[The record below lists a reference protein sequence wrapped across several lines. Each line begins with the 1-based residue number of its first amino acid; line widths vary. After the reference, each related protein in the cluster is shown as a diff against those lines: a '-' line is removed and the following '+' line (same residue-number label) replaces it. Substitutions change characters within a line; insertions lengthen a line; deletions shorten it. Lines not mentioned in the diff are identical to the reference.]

1 MKSNISKKSLLHT
14 FDDYKAKREKVFSTF
29 DVEKTRDK
37 LHELKK
43 ESIKNIENLKKQAV
57 ANFKNFGV
65 KVFEANDYQ
74 EVEKI
79 LKKLVGEENLVVKSK
94 SSVINNLNLK
104 EILKEK
110 EIIETDTGD
119 FLAELS
125 GQKEEHHILPAI
137 SLDIK
142 TLQGVIK
149 DKFGQNV
156 EPTAEAIVNFVRDYL
171 RKKIVQ
177 ARVGLTGANVLT
189 AEGQIIILE
198 NEGNISLVS
207 RLPERHIVITSTK
220 KIVPGVEDAMLV
232 VKCATIW
239 GTGQAWPVYTSIIAG
254 PSKTADVENKLIE
267 GAQGTKEIDLILI
280 NDHKDLIETPFE
292 ETLYCISCGACLNF
306 CPIFLFEHEKV
317 DFKFA
322 ERIFKCTL
330 CGSCKLNCPA
340 KIDLGKIT
348 KAARAQFAKE
358 GKNPESAQKMIANIR
373 KCGNPFGEIKEGE
386 TPKELFCC

>member
-1 MKSNISKKSLLHT
+1 MESKVNKKSLLHV
-14 FDDYKAKREKVFSTF
+14 FDDYKAKREKVFANF

-37 LHELKK
+37 LHELKR

-57 ANFKNFGV
+57 VNLKNFGV
-65 KVFEANDYQ
+65 KVFEAENYQ
-74 EVEKI
+74 EAGKI
-79 LKKLVGEENLVVKSK
+79 LKDLIGDADLVVKSK

-104 EILKEK
+104 EILKGK
-110 EIIETDTGD
+110 EIVETDTGD
-119 FLAELS
+119 FLAELA
-125 GQKEEHHILPAI
+125 GAKAEHHISPAI

-142 TLQGVIK
+142 TLQIVIK
-149 DKFGQNV
+149 EKLGQNV
-156 EPTAEAIVNFVRDYL
+156 EPTAEAIVECVRNYL
-171 RKKIVQ
+171 REKIIRAQ
-177 ARVGLTGANVLT
+177 VGLTGANVLT
-189 AEGQIIILE
+189 AEGQIVILE

-207 RLPERHIVITSTK
+207 RLPERHIVITSAK
-220 KIVPGVEDAMLV
+220 KIVPTVEDAMLV

-254 PSKTADVENKLIE
+254 PSKTADVEKKLVE

-280 NDHKDLIETPFE
+280 NDHKDLTETPFE
-292 ETLYCISCGACLNF
+292 EIIYCISCGACLNF
-306 CPIFLFEHEKV
+306 CPVFLIEHEKV
-317 DFKFA
+317 DYKFA
-322 ERIFKCTL
+322 NRIFKCTL

-373 KCGNPFGEIKEGE
+373 EYGNPFGELKEGE

>member
-1 MKSNISKKSLLHT
+1 MKDNKKSLLHV

-37 LHELKK
+37 LHELKR

-57 ANFKNFGV
+57 TNLKNFGV
-65 KVFEANDYQ
+65 KVFEAENYQ
-74 EVEKI
+74 EAGKI
-79 LKKLVGEENLVVKSK
+79 LKDLIGDADLVVKSK

-104 EILKEK
+104 EILKGK
-110 EIIETDTGD
+110 EIVETDTGD
-119 FLAELS
+119 FLAELA
-125 GQKEEHHILPAI
+125 GAKAEHHISPAI

-142 TLQGVIK
+142 TLQIVIK
-149 DKFGQNV
+149 EKLGQNV
-156 EPTAEAIVNFVRDYL
+156 EPTAEAIVECVRNYL
-171 RKKIVQ
+171 REKIIRAQ
-177 ARVGLTGANVLT
+177 VGLTGANVLT
-189 AEGQIIILE
+189 AEGQIVILE

-207 RLPERHIVITSTK
+207 RLPERHIVITSAR
-220 KIVPGVEDAMLV
+220 KIVPTVEDAMLV

-254 PSKTADVENKLIE
+254 PSKTADVEKKLVE

-280 NDHKDLIETPFE
+280 NDHKDLTETPFE
-292 ETLYCISCGACLNF
+292 EILYCISCGACLNF
-306 CPIFLFEHEKV
+306 CPVFLIEHEKI
-317 DFKFA
+317 DYKFA
-322 ERIFKCTL
+322 NRIFKCTL

-340 KIDLGKIT
+340 KIDLGKVT

-373 KCGNPFGEIKEGE
+373 EYGNPFGKIKEGE
-386 TPKELFCC
+386 APKELFCC